1 MGLKVFKECCNQCL
15 LSKNRIVPAKRV
27 KQIISE
33 CKLQQ
38 THFICHKTTGN
49 DATICKSYFDKFG
62 HYSQMVRIASRLNQ
76 LEFIDQQPVNKKK
89 ETT

>member
-1 MGLKVFKECCNQCL
+1 MSLKVFKEQCNKCL
-15 LSKNRIVPAKRV
+15 LSKNRIVSAKRV

-33 CKLQQ
+33 CKSQQ
-38 THFICHKTTGN
+38 LHFICHKTN
-49 DATICKSYFDKFG
+49 DGEETICKGYFDKYG

-76 LEFIDQQPVNKKK
+76 LEFVEQKSDNKKI